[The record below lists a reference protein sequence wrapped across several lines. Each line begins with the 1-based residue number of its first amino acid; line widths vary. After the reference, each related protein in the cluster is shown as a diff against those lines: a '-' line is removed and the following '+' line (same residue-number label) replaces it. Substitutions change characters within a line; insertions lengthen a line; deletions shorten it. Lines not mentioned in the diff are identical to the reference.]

1 MLKALLRDA
10 LVYGASTVLTRA
22 VSLLVVPIYTRILS
36 PAEYGAIDILSIFGN
51 LITLTVAL
59 EIGQAV
65 ARFLPDAESDPER
78 SRLVSTA
85 TIFGI
90 VAYSGFATAAL
101 LLVEPLRD
109 LLIGAEAPT
118 IAVVMAITAIW
129 AIGVF
134 QLVQN
139 VLRFLIRPG
148 AFTIASLLFSLG
160 GLAVGVVLVVFFG
173 AGLAGVF
180 AGQTVGGVVGSVA
193 AIWFARSLYRPIFS
207 TAVLRQMLGFS
218 IPLVPASVG
227 VFVTLYIDRIALNQ
241 LSSLAAVGIFG
252 IGYRLGSVV
261 SLILIGVQ
269 MALMPIVYQRYRDPS
284 TPIELARVFRVFV
297 AFALLVGMG
306 LSIWAPEIL
315 RVFTTPEYYGAAA
328 VVPLLTPAVLLA
340 NMYVFMPGLAIAKQ
354 TRTIGLITIGGA
366 LLNTTLNL
374 LLIPLLDVRGA
385 ALATLLSAAA
395 IFAAYVR
402 TSQQTYPV
410 PHRWGPLLI
419 AVAAYVPLVW
429 VGVSAVPMSA
439 AGLVLKLGV
448 MAALAWIV
456 IATRLVTRGELMQV
470 VGFAGSG
477 VASRR

>member
-10 LVYGASTVLTRA
+10 VVYGASTVLTRA

-65 ARFLPDAESDPER
+65 ARFLPDAESDSDR

-85 TIFGI
+85 TIFGV
-90 VAYSGFATAAL
+90 VAYSGFATVAL
-101 LLVEPLRD
+101 LLLGPLRD
-109 LLIGAEAPT
+109 LLVGEGAST
-118 IAVVMAITAIW
+118 TAVVMAITAIW

-148 AFTIASLLFSLG
+148 AFTIASLLFSIG
-160 GLAVGVVLVVFFG
+160 GLAVGVVLVVFLD
-173 AGLAGVF
+173 AGVAGVF
-180 AGQTVGGVVGSVA
+180 AGQTVGGLVGSVA
-193 AIWFARSLYRPIFS
+193 AIWFARGLYRPIFS
-207 TAVLRQMLGFS
+207 TAALRQMLGFS

-269 MALMPIVYQRYRDPS
+269 MALMPIIYQRYRDPS
-284 TPIELARVFRVFV
+284 TPMELARVFRVFV
-297 AFALLVGMG
+297 AFALLVGMS

-315 RVFTTPEYYGAAA
+315 RVFTTPEYYAAAA

-366 LLNTTLNL
+366 VLNTTLNL
-374 LLIPLLDVRGA
+374 LLIPVLDVRGA
-385 ALATLLSAAA
+385 ALATLVSAAA
-395 IFAAYVR
+395 IFVAYVR
-402 TSQQTYPV
+402 TSQRTYPV

-429 VGVSAVPMSA
+429 VGVSAVPMSV
-439 AGLVLKLGV
+439 AGLLVKVGV
-448 MAALAWIV
+448 TATLAWIV
-456 IATRLVTRGELMQV
+456 IATRLVTRGELTQV
-470 VGFAGSG
+470 VGFARTG

>member
-10 LVYGASTVLTRA
+10 VVYGASTVLTRA

-65 ARFLPDAESDPER
+65 ARFLPDAESDPDR
-78 SRLVSTA
+78 RRLVSTA

-90 VAYSGFATAAL
+90 VAYSGFVAAAL

-109 LLIGAEAPT
+109 LLIGEEAST
-118 IAVVMAITAIW
+118 TAVVMAITAIW
-129 AIGVF
+129 SIGIF

-139 VLRFLIRPG
+139 VLRFLIRPM
-148 AFTIASLLFSLG
+148 AFTVASLLFALG
-160 GLAVGVVLVVFFG
+160 GLAVGVVLVVVFD
-173 AGLAGVF
+173 AGVAGVF

-193 AIWFARSLYRPIFS
+193 AILFARNLYRPIFS
-207 TAVLRQMLGFS
+207 TPALRQMLGFS
-218 IPLVPASVG
+218 IPLVPAGLG

-284 TPIELARVFRVFV
+284 TPAELARVFRVFV

-315 RVFTTPEYYGAAA
+315 RVFTTPDYYAAGA

-354 TRTIGLITIGGA
+354 TRTIGVITIAGA
-366 LLNTTLNL
+366 VLNTALNL
-374 LLIPLLDVRGA
+374 LLIPILDVRGA
-385 ALATLLSAAA
+385 ALATLLSATA
-395 IFAAYVR
+395 IFVAYVR
-402 TSQQTYPV
+402 TSQRTYPV
-410 PHRWGPLLI
+410 PHRWGPLLV
-419 AVAAYVPLVW
+419 AVALYVPLVW
-429 VGVSAVPMSA
+429 VGASAAPMSVP
-439 AGLVLKLGV
+439 GLAVKVGV

-456 IATRLVTRGELMQV
+456 IATRLVTRDELVQV
-470 VGFAGSG
+470 VRFARNG
-477 VASRR
+477 VAARR